1 MVSPAE
7 VVSTAEV
14 VLQSIRQFITHHPL
28 LCWAVD
34 LFAILYA
41 ICEAW
46 VHCSLQGTWDNSFP
60 SILELRQSS
69 FACLWVF
76 YFFSFLLPGLFVP
89 EIYGL
94 LWVARIL
101 MWACIL
107 LGQRL
112 RPVCAPLGRCLLP
125 VYDALKNCW
134 LRVFRRLRQACPRK
148 LTWGY
153 FEMSE
158 EVDNGNNSAPEEFEL
173 STLPEGNL
181 GTAALAVPPP
191 ALGPSGRPFDIYRSG
206 PPQNRD
212 PPPPYQRRANTS
224 TEANPET

>member
-14 VLQSIRQFITHHPL
+14 VLQSIRQFLTQHPL
-28 LCWAVD
+28 LCWAFD

-46 VHCSLQGTWDNSFP
+46 VHCSLKGTWDNRFP

-94 LWVARIL
+94 L
-101 MWACIL
+101 
-107 LGQRL
+107 
-112 RPVCAPLGRCLLP
+112 
-125 VYDALKNCW
+125 
-134 LRVFRRLRQACPRK
+134 RLRQACPRK

-153 FEMSE
+153 FEMPE

-191 ALGPSGRPFDIYRSG
+191 ALGPSGRPFDVYRSG

-224 TEANPET
+224 TEVNPET